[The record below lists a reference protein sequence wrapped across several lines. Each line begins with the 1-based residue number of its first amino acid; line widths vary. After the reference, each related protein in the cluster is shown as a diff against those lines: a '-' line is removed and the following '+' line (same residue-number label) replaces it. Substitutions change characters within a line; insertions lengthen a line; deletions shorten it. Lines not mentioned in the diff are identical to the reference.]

1 MLVFIVEREE
11 FIQPELKK
19 KEFIRFF
26 TRGAAIVGIIVIGGT
41 VRLIDG

>member
-1 MLVFIVEREE
+1 MFAPAESN
-11 FIQPELKK
+11 PSGK